1 MTINTIEALVMTY
14 APLLVTIIS
23 IIISFV
29 KVVSSIKE
37 IKNSKEEELN
47 ELKNLYKES
56 LKENEALKKNL
67 NLIVE
72 KVDKIKGSC
81 NNDEKI

>member
-37 IKNSKEEELN
+37 LKNSKEEELN
-47 ELKNLYKES
+47 ELKKLYKES
-56 LKENEALKKNL
+56 LQENAELKKNL

-72 KVDKIKGSC
+72 KVDKIKGRC